1 MLYLLKKVGEDMTK
15 QKLVKRHD
23 YLEWLKS
30 WREKQLIKVV
40 AGVRRCGKST
50 LFKLYIDWLLETGVS
65 PKQIIYINLEELE
78 YENLLNYRDLYD
90 YIKARLYKDGY
101 TYVFIDEVQNC
112 KNYEKAVDSLFVKDN
127 VDVYITGSNAYMLS
141 GELATLLSGRYVQIS
156 MLPLSFAE
164 YVEFKDIDK
173 KDLSSAFQTYL
184 RFGAFPAT
192 AMLNEQE
199 DLIHSY
205 LDGIYN
211 SILIKD
217 VAVRLGIT
225 DVSILSSITKFLF
238 SNVGSPVSVKKIA
251 DTINSAG
258 RSISVN
264 TVDKYLQALC
274 DSYLFYKVERYDI
287 RSEQNLKTQGKYYA
301 VDSGIREMLLS
312 NSTHDLGH
320 LLENTVYLEL
330 LRRGEKVNI
339 GKMAEKEI
347 DFVSKD
353 TNGTTYYQVSA
364 SVLDKNTLRRELDP
378 LEKIPDHHPKVLLT
392 LDEIPRTANY
402 NGIRQLHIVDW
413 LLEKK

>member
-1 MLYLLKKVGEDMTK
+1 MLA
-15 QKLVKRHD
+15 QNKL
-23 YLEWLKS
+23 
-30 WREKQLIKVV
+30 
-40 AGVRRCGKST
+40 
-50 LFKLYIDWLLETGVS
+50 
-65 PKQIIYINLEELE
+65 YINLEELE

-141 GELATLLSGRYVQIS
+141 GELATLLSGRYVKIS
-156 MLPLSFAE
+156 MFPLSFAE
-164 YVEFKDIDK
+164 YVDFKGVEE
-173 KDLSSAFQTYL
+173 KDSLSAFQTYL

-199 DLIHSY
+199 ALARSY

-217 VAVRLGIT
+217 VVVRLGTI
-225 DVSILSSITKFLF
+225 DVSVLSSITKFLF

-264 TVDKYLQALC
+264 TVNKYLQALC

-287 RSEQNLKTQGKYYA
+287 RGRQHLKTQGKYYA
-301 VDSGIREMLLS
+301 VDSGIRELLLS
-312 NSTHDLGH
+312 SSTPDLGH
-320 LLENTVYLEL
+320 VLENTVYLEL
-330 LRRGEKVNI
+330 LRRGAKVNI

-353 TNGTTYYQVSA
+353 ANGTTYYQVSA

-378 LEKIPDHHPKVLLT
+378 LEKMPDHHPKVLLT

-402 NGIRQLHIVDW
+402 DGIRQLHIVDW
-413 LLEKK
+413 LLGKSDIK